1 MNNDPHDHTDA
12 FGEDGFDWSSE
23 SRKLKTNFDTFGI
36 DKEPK
41 YDGFSRS
48 ERSAGSVFS
57 DGFLRMDDRAF
68 PSDGYSRSSFEER
81 RPVKT
86 GSVYSHSEI
95 RRKPR
100 AAGEAGHSSA
110 SKKAASKKKKP
121 TDPGKTGLSSKA
133 ADKRKL
139 SPSENNNKQKRKQ
152 SSSKASAQG
161 VGSKKTQAKPE
172 SRAKKM
178 AAAGERRRREK
189 SSENYDK
196 AIRQGKSKD
205 ELRKIR
211 LKKKRRERK
220 IKIAVTTVAVFAF
233 AVIIALILC
242 FAKGA
247 PIEKI
252 VIEGSGLYS
261 DSEILSAAGISEG
274 DNMLMIRQKGTN
286 RAVTKALPY
295 ISHIKVDYQ
304 LPDTLRLVVSET
316 TDKYYIV
323 NGDGY
328 ICVDKDDKVVSDV
341 KKKVKGKRYRIEG
354 LEQQEYELG
363 TTFSPD
369 EKNGNEEKYK
379 IAKKI
384 ASAVENAGLKNC
396 SVINVGNTDR
406 IYVVYDAKVWM
417 YLKADSDFEYEMRF
431 AYQAINDS
439 RTKEIISSSEKCYID
454 LRLGN
459 QAVFKTGELS

>member
-1 MNNDPHDHTDA
+1 MNDSQDRTDA

-23 SRKLKTNFDTFGI
+23 SRKLKTNFDTFGL
-36 DKEPK
+36 DRKPR
-41 YDGFSRS
+41 YDGFDRS
-48 ERSAGSVFS
+48 ERNGDSVFS
-57 DGFLRMDDRAF
+57 DGFLRTDDRSF
-68 PSDGYSRSSFEER
+68 SSDGYSRSSYEAR
-81 RPVKT
+81 RPARDD
-86 GSVYSHSEI
+86 SVYSHSEI
-95 RRKPR
+95 RRRPR
-100 AAGEAGHSSA
+100 PSGDPGHASA
-110 SKKAASKKKKP
+110 SKKTAGKKKNP
-121 TDPGKTGLSSKA
+121 SDPRKTGSSLKN
-133 ADKRKL
+133 ADKRK
-139 SPSENNNKQKRKQ
+139 PSQSQNNDKQKRKQ
-152 SSSKASAQG
+152 TSDKACAQG
-161 VGSKKTQAKPE
+161 VGPKKAQAKPE
-172 SRAKKM
+172 SRARKM
-178 AAAGERRRREK
+178 AAEGERRRREK

-211 LKKKRRERK
+211 IKKKRRARK

-233 AVIIALILC
+233 SVIIALIFC

-252 VIEGSGLYS
+252 VIEGASLYS
-261 DSEILSAAGISEG
+261 DSEILTAAGISEG

-286 RAVTKALPY
+286 GTVTKALPY

-328 ICVDKDDKVVSDV
+328 ICVDADDKIVSDV

-369 EKNGNEEKYK
+369 EKNGNREKYK

-384 ASAVENAGLKNC
+384 ACAIENAGLKNC
-396 SVINVGNTDR
+396 SVINVENTDR
-406 IYVVYDAKVWM
+406 IYVVYNAKVWM

-439 RTKEIISSSEKCYID
+439 RTKEIISSAEKCYID